1 MCEHCDPEDPFQHAQ
16 EWNTQAFEEAYP
28 ELANKPAVPLS
39 ATSLIETPSKKK
51 LKTKQRVS
59 KRKLKSP
66 TTFVKCRRSITD
78 GPRLIQIKVI
88 GLRNEQETQT
98 ESDDEENM
106 IFSAQ
111 YVSCE
116 PMDNV
121 VDSAFSLINQI
132 SKSMLKDN
140 F

>member
-1 MCEHCDPEDPFQHAQ
+1 MCEHYNPEDTFQHAQ
-16 EWNTQAFEEAYP
+16 EWNTQTFEEAYP
-28 ELANKPAVPLS
+28 ELANKPDVFLS
-39 ATSLIETPSKKK
+39 TSALTETPSKEK
-51 LKTKQRVS
+51 LKTKKRVP
-59 KRKLKSP
+59 KRKFKSP
-66 TTFVKCRRSITD
+66 TTFVKCRRSIPD

-88 GLRNEQETQT
+88 GLSNGQTQT
-98 ESDDEENM
+98 DSDDEDNI
-106 IFSAQ
+106 IFTAQ
-111 YVSCE
+111 YIAQE